1 MKIKLA
7 QYKPILGDFEKNLKR
22 VMELIEEGI
31 KDKADLI
38 VFPELALTGYLLED
52 LAFTAAVKNLPVELL
67 HASKK
72 ISIIIG
78 AVELAAD
85 RYVYNSAFY
94 LEEGEVKHIHRKVYL
109 PTYGMFDEARYFRAG
124 NSIRAFDTKF
134 GRMGILICEDMWHQG
149 SSFILAQ
156 DGAEQIFVLT
166 NSPARGF
173 GQELSIEGEWNS
185 LLHSSAIADTVFVTM
200 VNRAGVE
207 DGVTFWG
214 GSRVFAPT
222 GEMICRAENFQ
233 EQCMTVEIDRRMID
247 RVRFSGGVGKNENLP
262 LMIKELTRIWEGNR

>member
-1 MKIKLA
+1 MKIKLV
-7 QYKPILGDFEKNLKR
+7 QYKPILGNVNKNIKR
-22 VMELIEEGI
+22 MMEFIEEGI
-31 KDKADLI
+31 EESADLI

-52 LAFTAAVKNLPVELL
+52 LAFATAIKTLPLEFL

-72 ISIIIG
+72 ISIIFG
-78 AVELAAD
+78 AVELGAD

-94 LEEGEVKHIHRKVYL
+94 LEDGEVKHTHRKVYL
-109 PTYGMFDEARYFRAG
+109 PTYGMFDEGRYFRAG

-134 GRMGILICEDMWHQG
+134 GRVGMLICEDMWHQG

-173 GQELSIEGEWNS
+173 GDEMAIEKEWNS
-185 LLHSSAIADTVFVTM
+185 LLHSSAIADTVFVLM
-200 VNRAGVE
+200 ANRVGVE

-214 GSRVFAPT
+214 GSRAFAPT
-222 GEMICRAENFQ
+222 GELLCRCDNFQ
-233 EQCMTVEIDRRMID
+233 EEAVTLEIERNSIE

-262 LMIKELTRIWEGNR
+262 LMIKELTRIWEGR